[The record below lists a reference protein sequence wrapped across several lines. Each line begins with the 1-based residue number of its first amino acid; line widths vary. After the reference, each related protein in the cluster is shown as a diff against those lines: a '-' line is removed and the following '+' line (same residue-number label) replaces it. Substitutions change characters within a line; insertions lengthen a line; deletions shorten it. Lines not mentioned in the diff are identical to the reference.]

1 MLPESLWARNS
12 QGFVIFFWLNMGEI
26 SMTISNLQFVNS
38 ELSTVQDDGE
48 VRSLRELAL
57 LLAFTNG
64 LVKNIRKIALGWGED
79 DHTEA
84 VIFCS
89 FFLAATSDTTRDV
102 LQSGK
107 GQAHHF
113 ADGRLSVASLSEMS
127 GIPRQTVRRKCKSL
141 EERGLLIREESR
153 LYRCPIPR
161 QTINAV
167 TAQIDS
173 LIQLGNK
180 L

>member
-1 MLPESLWARNS
+1 
-12 QGFVIFFWLNMGEI
+12 
-26 SMTISNLQFVNS
+26 MTIANLQFANS
-38 ELSTVQDDGE
+38 KPSALRDDAV
-48 VRSLRELAL
+48 VRSFRELAL
-57 LLAFTNG
+57 LQAFTNG
-64 LVKNIRKIALGWGED
+64 LVKNVRKMALGWGED

-102 LQSGK
+102 LQSGLR
-107 GQAHHF
+107 QTHHF

-153 LYRCPIPR
+153 LYRCPIPD

-167 TAQIDS
+167 TAQIEA
-173 LIQLGNK
+173 LIQLGNR